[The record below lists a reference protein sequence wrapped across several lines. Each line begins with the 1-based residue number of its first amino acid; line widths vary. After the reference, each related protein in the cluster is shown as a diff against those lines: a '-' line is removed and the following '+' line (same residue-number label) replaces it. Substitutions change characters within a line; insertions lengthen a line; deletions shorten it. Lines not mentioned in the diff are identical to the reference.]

1 MLRFRNCLWV
11 GVSVLVFGALALAQ
25 RDLGTITGNI
35 VDMQGAA
42 VANAKVTITND
53 ATGVTSDTVTTD
65 TGSFTRPA
73 LNPGTYTVTVE
84 APGFQKAEQKNILV
98 SPNEPVAVNVTLQVG
113 NVNQTVEVTAA
124 APLLPHP
131 APDI

>member
-1 MLRFRNCLWV
+1 MPRRLRISLVASILLLLCC
-11 GVSVLVFGALALAQ
+11 SVVMAQ
-25 RDLGTITGNI
+25 RDLGTITGT
-35 VDMQGAA
+35 VTDPQGSA

-84 APGFQKAEQKNILV
+84 APGFQRAEQKNVLV
-98 SPNEPVAVNVTLQVG
+98 SPNEPVA
-113 NVNQTVEVTAA
+113 
-124 APLLPHP
+124 
-131 APDI
+131 